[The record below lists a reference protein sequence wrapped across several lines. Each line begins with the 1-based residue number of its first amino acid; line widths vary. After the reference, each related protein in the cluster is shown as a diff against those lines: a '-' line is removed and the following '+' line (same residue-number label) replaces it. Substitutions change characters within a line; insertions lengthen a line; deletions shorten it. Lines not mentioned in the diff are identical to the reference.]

1 VTPAAPPD
9 RVAAALRRPIA
20 GNPFLSFAEA
30 DSAGGRPASEFGAA
44 VPALL
49 SAVAHATG
57 ASEPRVAASLVVL
70 GYSARLLGP
79 SVAVLLRDG
88 VLLDVAPARVR
99 FAYAAG
105 TGFRLAL
112 PVAAGFCGP
121 GLAAR
126 WREVVIDD
134 HLAMVVAAVR
144 AEVRVA
150 AGLLWGNIAS
160 GLVGTLAALVRA
172 DVAPVDACAAFATGA
187 LAGGPLSG
195 SGSLDDSLRFRRRSC
210 CLYYRIPGGGYC
222 GDCSFTAGWK
232 TGRRERFR

>member
-20 GNPFLSFAEA
+20 GNPFLSFAE
-30 DSAGGRPASEFGAA
+30 SVESGRPAADLAAA

-49 SAVAHATG
+49 SAVARASG
-57 ASEPRVAASLVVL
+57 AREPRVAASLVVL

-99 FAYAAG
+99 FGYAPG
-105 TGFRLAL
+105 TGFQLAL
-112 PVAAGFCGP
+112 PSPRGVCGP

-126 WREVVIDD
+126 WREVVVDD

-144 AEVRVA
+144 AQVRVA
-150 AGLLWGNIAS
+150 VPLLWGNVAS
-160 GLVGTLAALVRA
+160 GLVGTLAALVCA
-172 DVAPVDACAAFATGA
+172 DVATVDTCVAFAADA
-187 LAGGPLSG
+187 LAGGPLAG
-195 SGSLDDSLRFRRRSC
+195 TGELDGTLRFRRRSC
-210 CLYYRIPGGGYC
+210 CLYYRVPGGGYC
-222 GDCSFTAGWK
+222 GDCPFTAV
-232 TGRRERFR
+232 RE